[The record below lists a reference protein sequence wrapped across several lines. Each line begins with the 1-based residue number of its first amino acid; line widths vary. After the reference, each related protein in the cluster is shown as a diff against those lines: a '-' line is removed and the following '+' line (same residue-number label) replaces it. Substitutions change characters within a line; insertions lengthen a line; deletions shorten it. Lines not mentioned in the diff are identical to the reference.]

1 MSDTPIDPMHEL
13 VEDYA
18 LGMLDDAQR
27 AAFES
32 RLRVDADLRMALAA
46 THETLSTLAFST
58 PATPAPGLKH
68 RVMERL
74 GTAAT
79 PGPATKVIRMASH
92 PRASRTPLWL
102 GTALAASLVL
112 IARLSFDL
120 SAAHRD
126 AASAVLSANVDRRSL
141 AQRDSLIA
149 QLTDPAT
156 ETVTLAATGAARP
169 VIKAYVDRAHRT
181 MMLSAGLL
189 DTLPVGRAYQVWFI
203 VDGKP
208 VPSVTFR
215 PDAAGRALLRALP
228 IPSGAVAATAI
239 TQEPAGGSTAPTTPV
254 LFVGKLATE

>member
-1 MSDTPIDPMHEL
+1 MSDTPIDPMREL

-32 RLRVDADLRMALAA
+32 RLRVDADLRMELAA

-58 PATPAPGLKH
+58 PATPPPELKH
-68 RVMERL
+68 RVMERV

-79 PGPATKVIRMASH
+79 SGPTTKVIRMASH
-92 PRASRTPLWL
+92 ARASRAPLWL
-102 GTALAASLVL
+102 GAALAASLLL
-112 IARLSFDL
+112 IAKLSFDL
-120 SAAHRD
+120 SAAHRE
-126 AASAVLSANVDRRSL
+126 AASALVAGNADRRSL
-141 AQRDSLIA
+141 AQRDSLIT
-149 QLTDPAT
+149 QLTDPAA

-169 VIKAYVDRAHRT
+169 VIKAYVDRARRT
-181 MMLSAGLL
+181 MMLSAALL

-215 PDAAGRALLRALP
+215 PDSTGRALLRALP
-228 IPSGAVAATAI
+228 IPAGAVAATAI
-239 TQEPAGGSTAPTTPV
+239 TQEPEGGSTAPTTPV